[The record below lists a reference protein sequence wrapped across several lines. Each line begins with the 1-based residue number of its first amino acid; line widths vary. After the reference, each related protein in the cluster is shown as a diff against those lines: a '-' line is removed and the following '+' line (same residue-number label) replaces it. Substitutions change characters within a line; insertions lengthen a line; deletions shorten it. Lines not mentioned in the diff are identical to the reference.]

1 MSDPLAEGRRV
12 ARELAET
19 QGRVNTVEWE
29 GQTISTYEFSCRYA
43 RGEIVRIEHTEAG
56 KQVVISD
63 TPDRVVP
70 NSPLKPKRSQTEK
83 PTLLEMYQEE
93 IKQGKLF

>member
-1 MSDPLAEGRRV
+1 MKEKTCRRCGLVGAPCYFGTGPGSDLCHGCHMDQP
-12 ARELAET
+12 
-19 QGRVNTVEWE
+19 
-29 GQTISTYEFSCRYA
+29 
-43 RGEIVRIEHTEAG
+43 RIEHTEAG

-63 TPDRVVP
+63 APKRIVPDT
-70 NSPLKPKRSQTEK
+70 PLKPKRSQTEK

>member
-1 MSDPLAEGRRV
+1 VVRLNGPEPDWDAIEKAE
-12 ARELAET
+12 L
-19 QGRVNTVEWE
+19 QKP
-29 GQTISTYEFSCRYA
+29 
-43 RGEIVRIEHTEAG
+43 RIEHTQAG

-70 NSPLKPKRSQTEK
+70 DSPLKPKRSQTEK